1 MAQAADPLEEAP
13 RRRALVIVNPHA
25 SAVSDRLRTVV
36 LSALASRFELE
47 AVTTRAQ
54 GDATELGFMAA
65 SGGYGLVVALGGD
78 GTVNEVVQGLAGS
91 TVAFTALPGGS
102 ANVFCKL
109 LGIPGDLVDA
119 TEHLLGLADE
129 WRVRTIDL
137 GRVNGRYYTFS
148 AGVGIDASVVK
159 VVDARSQL
167 KARFR
172 ASFFAACALYVVA
185 RQYLV
190 RPPQLRVTVD
200 ANEFTGITAVVQNGH
215 HYTYFNDH
223 PIDLAAGATLDGA
236 QLAGVVLRRGSPL
249 DLPTLLWR
257 ALSSRRE
264 VGTHRQVDAFTTT
277 TGVTVEAVDR
287 PLPLQLDG
295 DYVGDVERA
304 HFELV
309 PQALRVAC

>member
-1 MAQAADPLEEAP
+1 MAQAADPLEEAA

-54 GDATELGFMAA
+54 GHATELGFMAA
-65 SGGYGLVVALGGD
+65 AGGYGLVVTLGGD

-91 TVAFTALPGGS
+91 TVAFTPLPGGS

-109 LGIPGDLVDA
+109 LGIPGEIVDA

-137 GRVNGRYYTFS
+137 ARVNGRYYTFS

-159 VVDARSQL
+159 VVDARSEL
-167 KARFR
+167 KARLG

-185 RQYLV
+185 RRYLV
-190 RPPQLRVTVD
+190 RPPRLRVSVD
-200 ANEFTGITAVVQNGH
+200 ANVS
-215 HYTYFNDH
+215 
-223 PIDLAAGATLDGA
+223 
-236 QLAGVVLRRGSPL
+236 RGS
-249 DLPTLLWR
+249 R
-257 ALSSRRE
+257 RSSR
-264 VGTHRQVDAFTTT
+264 TAITTPIST
-277 TGVTVEAVDR
+277 TIR
-287 PLPLQLDG
+287 
-295 DYVGDVERA
+295 
-304 HFELV
+304 
-309 PQALRVAC
+309 